1 LYQDDLLN
9 SFFKLGTS
17 INQEETSSFSSSSI
31 SILPPPKLEIRLS
44 PIKMTNKAVGQRS
57 YSTSLSLNGVTR
69 EGSNHSSESNL
80 NNNNNNNNIGSKLL
94 RNDSLFSYLDNE
106 TDIELVD
113 SLKSNLLKAVKVF
126 QKPYYQ
132 VEIKGKVVV
141 VPSWRMK
148 EKVC

>member
-1 LYQDDLLN
+1 
-9 SFFKLGTS
+9 
-17 INQEETSSFSSSSI
+17 
-31 SILPPPKLEIRLS
+31 
-44 PIKMTNKAVGQRS
+44 MTNKAVGQRS

>member
-1 LYQDDLLN
+1 
-9 SFFKLGTS
+9 
-17 INQEETSSFSSSSI
+17 
-31 SILPPPKLEIRLS
+31 
-44 PIKMTNKAVGQRS
+44 MTNKAVGQRS
-57 YSTSLSLNGVTR
+57 HSTSLSLNGVTR
-69 EGSNHSSESNL
+69 EGSNNSSESNL
-80 NNNNNNNNIGSKLL
+80 NNNNNNNNNNNIGSNLL

-132 VEIKGKVVV
+132 EEIKGEVVV